1 MLPSY
6 LPRAFKF
13 DYVKLERSFIAPLVE
28 GHGDSDLIAGLVTLA
43 KGLGGAEVIA
53 EGISTSTLASVCR
66 SLGCDCGQGYY
77 FSPPAP
83 GGRSRNAD
91 RGAGQCA
98 RRLIARNRCLV
109 QNGRLEHEGRL
120 ALPRTRR

>member
-53 EGISTSTLASVCR
+53 EGISTATLASVCR
-66 SLGCDCGQGYY
+66 SLGCDWGQGYY

-83 GGRSRNAD
+83 ASEAE
-91 RGAGQCA
+91 ALFA
-98 RRLIARNRCLV
+98 TPV
-109 QNGRLEHEGRL
+109 SVL
-120 ALPRTRR
+120 AA